1 MLLTCHGNHH
11 PGLLQRHP
19 HGERGPLR
27 YPTCLEPL
35 GSSGGGGSERYP
47 RSCIPNLYLYPAL
60 SSEWVTFLR
69 TWREHKVE
77 PFGS

>member
-27 YPTCLEPL
+27 YPTVLNH
-35 GSSGGGGSERYP
+35 SEAVEAGEA
-47 RSCIPNLYLYPAL
+47 N
-60 SSEWVTFLR
+60 VT
-69 TWREHKVE
+69 REAASPISTFTPH
-77 PFGS
+77 